1 MKKNGLPY
9 RKDSF
14 KVPEGYFEALEDRV
28 LESVDQDMG
37 GENSDPGFAVP
48 EGYFA
53 NLEDRVLDRIEREST
68 KTRVIDL
75 FNREA
80 FYYAAGVAA
89 VFVAIVTTFFFDRPQ
104 AITYE
109 SVDMVTLEDYLDE
122 IWDDPSEQMIQS
134 GEYDFATSSQED
146 FDYEAVL
153 EYLNENVEEPYVIYN
168 ED

>member
-14 KVPEGYFEALEDRV
+14 KVPEGYFEALEDR
-28 LESVDQDMG
+28 LMESVDKELG
-37 GENSDPGFAVP
+37 GENTNPGFAVP
-48 EGYFA
+48 DGYFED
-53 NLEDRVLDRIEREST
+53 LEAQVLGRLEQESKLRV
-68 KTRVIDL
+68 VNL

-89 VFVAIVTTFFFDRPQ
+89 VFVAIVTTFFFDGPQ
-104 AITYE
+104 ATTYE
-109 SVDMVTLEDYLDE
+109 SVNMITLEDYLDE

-134 GEYDFATSSQED
+134 GEYDFATSGKEE
-146 FDYEAVL
+146 FDHEAVL

-168 ED
+168 EN